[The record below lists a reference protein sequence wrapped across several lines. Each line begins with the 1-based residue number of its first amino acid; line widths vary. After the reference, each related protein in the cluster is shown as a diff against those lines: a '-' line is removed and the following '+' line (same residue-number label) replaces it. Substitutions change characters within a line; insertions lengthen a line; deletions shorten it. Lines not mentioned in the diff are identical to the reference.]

1 MLPELPEVEN
11 VRQGLEAIVVGETVE
26 KVEVRW
32 PRIIESPEPND
43 FRKRLMG
50 QTIERIDRR
59 GKFLIFYFTKDA
71 MISHL
76 RMEGKYQLVE
86 PEKDGRLPRRTKH
99 MHIIFH
105 MKSGRKLIYHDVRK
119 FGRMSLVEKG
129 SEFEH
134 KSLSKL
140 GPEPTAD
147 DFKLEDMQKFLTRRT
162 KAIKGVLLDQQ
173 VVVGLGNI
181 YADEVLFQAKIHPL
195 NPANR
200 LTDDEE
206 IRLHESIIQI
216 MDNAT
221 RNGGTTIRTYQN
233 AFGDAGTYQK
243 HLKVYG
249 KDGMTCP
256 NCGTE
261 IEKIKVAGRG
271 THYCPVCQPM
281 KV

>member
-32 PRIIESPEPND
+32 PRIIESPDPND

-86 PEKDGRLPRRTKH
+86 PKKDGRLPRRTKH

-147 DFKLEDMQKFLTRRT
+147 EFKLEDMREFLTRRT

-173 VVVGLGNI
+173 VVVG
-181 YADEVLFQAKIHPL
+181 
-195 NPANR
+195 
-200 LTDDEE
+200 
-206 IRLHESIIQI
+206 
-216 MDNAT
+216 
-221 RNGGTTIRTYQN
+221 
-233 AFGDAGTYQK
+233 
-243 HLKVYG
+243 
-249 KDGMTCP
+249 
-256 NCGTE
+256 
-261 IEKIKVAGRG
+261 
-271 THYCPVCQPM
+271 
-281 KV
+281 